1 MEPHAETPPPPVLS
15 LKPLSHLRTDAADR
29 SGWSTDEIS
38 RKEYGDST
46 EFCLHQ
52 PKLSE
57 TVRRE
62 YGASTDAVAGGQT
75 GQNFPRIAADS
86 DGCSTVRV
94 RMSRTEYGEYRR
106 PAAEATRRPRRDY
119 RESTQRV
126 RRLWREYAWSTD
138 SADTVRMCCSS
149 TDTVRTSVMFRLIYS
164 LPI

>member
-1 MEPHAETPPPPVLS
+1 MGQTSLWMS
-15 LKPLSHLRTDAADR
+15 QTLKPLSHLRTDAADR
-29 SGWSTDEIS
+29 SRWSTDEIS
-38 RKEYGDST
+38 HKEYRDST

-52 PKLSE
+52 PKLAE

-62 YGASTDAVAGGQT
+62 YGASTDAVTGGQT
-75 GQNFPRIAADS
+75 GQNFPQIAAYS
-86 DGCSTVRV
+86 DECSTVTV
-94 RMSRTEYGEYRR
+94 QTSRTEYREYRR

-126 RRLWREYAWSTD
+126 RRLWRDYAWSTN

-149 TDTVRTSVMFRLIYS
+149 TDTVRTSAMFGLIYS